1 MLPRILKSTDGLRHW
16 VGHSTLFLFLFLF
29 VISRQ
34 AICDAATRGKSP
46 RRRRNSLE
54 KGILIHQ
61 AYGWFGWLA
70 DP

>member
-16 VGHSTLFLFLFLF
+16 VGYSIPFLF